1 MANATTHDLNEIKRR
16 MQGASGVLKAE
27 LSGLRTGRASAHLL
41 DPVMVDAY
49 GTQMPLN
56 QVATVSVPEP
66 RLLSV
71 NVWDR
76 SLVHPVEKA
85 IVNSNLGLSPA
96 TEGQTIRLRIP
107 ELNEERRKELVKLA
121 HKYAETARVAVRHV
135 RREAMDVIKKL
146 EKDHKISKD
155 DHDRFSGE
163 IQKATDAGIA
173 QPIQSATLEAAI
185 PTAYRAADWEWV
197 GLTRRARVVYA
208 SKERVKQDNIT
219 YEELADPKWRGKI
232 CIRSGQHVYNVA
244 LIASMIAHHGEDWT
258 EQWLKGVKANL
269 ARKPAGDDRLQVKGV
284 YAGECDIA
292 VGNTY
297 YMGAILKNDKEP
309 EQKEWANSVTIIF
322 PNTGDRGTH
331 VNISGAVVAK
341 YAPHKDNAIKLL
353 EFLASDKGQEMYA
366 DVNNEYPVK
375 EGIPWST
382 LVQSWGDFKP
392 DPISLNDIAALRKKA
407 SELVDKVGF
416 DDGPSS

>member
-1 MANATTHDLNEIKRR
+1 MRFRFARALALAILSPVLAASTAGAADPGEVNIYSYRQPYLIDPLLKELTEETGIK
-16 MQGASGVLKAE
+16 
-27 LSGLRTGRASAHLL
+27 
-41 DPVMVDAY
+41 
-49 GTQMPLN
+49 
-56 QVATVSVPEP
+56 
-66 RLLSV
+66 V
-71 NVWDR
+71 NVIYA
-76 SLVHPVEKA
+76 EK
-85 IVNSNLGLSPA
+85 GLIERIQAEGRNSPA
-96 TEGQTIRLRIP
+96 
-107 ELNEERRKELVKLA
+107 
-121 HKYAETARVAVRHV
+121 
-135 RREAMDVIKKL
+135 DVL
-146 EKDHKISKD
+146 LTVDV
-155 DHDRFSGE
+155 GNLT
-163 IQKATDAGIA
+163 QATGAGIA
-173 QPIQSATLEAAI
+173 QPIQSSVLEAAI
-185 PTAYRAADWEWV
+185 PLAYRATDWEWV
-197 GLTRRARVVYA
+197 GLTRRARVIYA
-208 SKERVKQDNIT
+208 SKERVKQDTIS

-244 LIASMIAHHGEDWT
+244 LIASMIAAHGEDWT

-297 YMGAILKNDKEP
+297 YMGAMLKNDKEP
-309 EQKEWANSVTIIF
+309 EQKEWANSVRILF
-322 PNTGDRGTH
+322 PDTNDRGTH

-353 EFLASDKGQEMYA
+353 EFLASDKGQEIYA

-375 EGIPWST
+375 EGIPWSK

-392 DPISLNDIAALRKKA
+392 DPISLNDIASLRKKA